1 MTARFEA
8 EKRALG
14 RDWTDYSV
22 LPLESHWI
30 CNVMAPD
37 ESGVSSTLTFTTQ
50 AMQEVVAAF
59 LENESENIIYCL
71 PVSLE
76 TAIEIAGLS

>member
-8 EKRALG
+8 EKLALG

-22 LPLESHWI
+22 LPLESHWV

-37 ESGVSSTLTFTTQ
+37 ETDVSSTLTYTTK
-50 AMQEVVAAF
+50 AMQELVTEFLAA
-59 LENESENIIYCL
+59 ENENIIYCI
-71 PVSLE
+71 PVSRE
-76 TAIEIAGLS
+76 TAIEIAALS

>member
-8 EKRALG
+8 EKLALG
-14 RDWTDYSV
+14 RDWTDYTV

-37 ESGVSSTLTFTTQ
+37 ESGVSSTLTFTTN
-50 AMQEVVAAF
+50 AMQQLVATF
-59 LENESENIIYCL
+59 LENENENVIYCL
-71 PVSLE
+71 PISSE